1 MSKVDLALVAVTQSK
16 ILSLEGLASAIAEHR
31 ADGRRVVHCHGVFD
45 LLHPGHIRHFDAARA
60 EGDVL
65 VVTLTPDRYVNKGPG
80 RPVFNERLRLESIA
94 ALESVDHVALNQWP
108 TAVETIRLLKP
119 DVYAKGDEYKAR
131 EQDLTGMIFE
141 EERAIVETGGRIHF
155 TSDVTFSSTQLLN
168 AHFDVLSPE
177 ASTFLDDFRSRWSAD
192 DVIGLLRSL
201 TGLKVVVVGDAII
214 DEYYFCRAYG
224 MASKTA
230 TIAAQLER
238 EESYAG
244 GAMAVANHLAGFC
257 EHVELVTCLGGQD
270 SREDFIRSQ
279 LKSNVE
285 PTFHVRP
292 DAPTTTK
299 RRYVHSFLVTKLFEI
314 ARFNDRPLPPEVEER
329 VSSDLARRVRDA
341 DVVVVADFGQ
351 GFLGT
356 DSIDALASNARFLA
370 VNAQTNAINQGYNVI
385 TRYPRADYVC
395 IDTGEAR
402 LAFRDR
408 SAPLTDVIDRL
419 AEQLGTKLF
428 TVTRGPE
435 GSMVRGEDGDVVNVP
450 TFSREVVDTTGAGDA
465 LLAVT
470 APCASLGCEPELVGF
485 VGNAVGALA
494 VRIVG
499 NKESVEPTQ
508 LYRFIT
514 TLLK

>member
-1 MSKVDLALVAVTQSK
+1 MAVTQSK
-16 ILSLEGLASAIAEHR
+16 ILPLDGLATAIAEHR
-31 ADGRRVVHCHGVFD
+31 AEGRRVVLCHGVFD
-45 LLHPGHIRHFDAARA
+45 LLHPGHIRHFEAARR

-94 ALESVDHVALNQWP
+94 ALESVDHVALNTWP
-108 TAVETIRLLKP
+108 TAVETIHLLKP
-119 DVYAKGDEYKAR
+119 DVYAKGDEYRAR

-141 EERAIVETGGRIHF
+141 EERAIVEEGGRIHF
-155 TSDVTFSSTQLLN
+155 TTDVTFSSSQLLN
-168 AHFDVLSPE
+168 AHFDVFTPE
-177 ASTFLDDFRSRWSAD
+177 ASAFLEDFRGRYSAD
-192 DVIGLLRSL
+192 DVIGLLKSL
-201 TGLKVVVVGDAII
+201 AGLKAVVIGDAII

-244 GAMAVANHLAGFC
+244 GALAVANHLAGFC
-257 EHVELVTCLGGQD
+257 DEVELVTCLGGQD
-270 SREDFIRSQ
+270 TREDFIRSQ
-279 LKSNVE
+279 LKPNVE
-285 PTFHVRP
+285 PRFHVRP

-329 VSSDLARRVRDA
+329 VRADLDARVGDA

-351 GFLGT
+351 GFLGPGA
-356 DSIDALASNARFLA
+356 IDAISSRARFVA
-370 VNAQTNAINQGYNVI
+370 INAQTNAINHGYNVV

-395 IDTGEAR
+395 IDAEEAR

-408 SAPLTDVIDRL
+408 SAPLADVVDRL
-419 AEQLGTKLF
+419 AVQLGTSLF
-428 TVTRGPE
+428 SVTRGPE
-435 GSMVRGEDGDVVNVP
+435 GSMVRNADGELITIP
-450 TFSREVVDTTGAGDA
+450 TFSREVVDTIGAGDA
-465 LLAVT
+465 YLALT
-470 APCASLGCEPELVGF
+470 APCASLGCDAELLGF

-508 LYRFIT
+508 LYRFVT

>member
-1 MSKVDLALVAVTQSK
+1 VAVTQSK
-16 ILSLEGLASAIAEHR
+16 ILSLEGLAGAIAEHK
-31 ADGRRVVHCHGVFD
+31 ADGRKVVHCHGVFD
-45 LLHPGHIRHFDAARA
+45 LLHPGHIRHFEAARG

-108 TAVETIRLLKP
+108 TAVETIHLLKP
-119 DVYAKGDEYKAR
+119 DVYAKGNEYKAR

-141 EERAIVETGGRIHF
+141 EERAIVAEGGRIHF
-155 TSDVTFSSTQLLN
+155 TNDVTFSSSHLLN
-168 AHFDVLSPE
+168 AHFDVFTPE
-177 ASTFLDDFRSRWSAD
+177 ASAFLEDFRGRYSSD
-192 DVIGLLRSL
+192 DVIGLLKAL
-201 TGLKVVVVGDAII
+201 AGLKVAVVGDAIV
-214 DEYYFCRAYG
+214 DEYHFCRAYG

-244 GAMAVANHLAGFC
+244 GAMAVANHVAGFC
-257 EHVELVTCLGGQD
+257 DAVELVTCLGGHD
-270 SREDFIRSQ
+270 TREDFIRSQ
-279 LKSNVE
+279 LRPNVE
-285 PTFHVRP
+285 PVFHVRP

-314 ARFNDRPLPPEVEER
+314 ARFNDRPLPPEVE
-329 VSSDLARRVRDA
+329 DRVRRDLERRLGDA
-341 DVVVVADFGQ
+341 DVVVVADFGH
-351 GFLGT
+351 GFLGPGP
-356 DSIDALASNARFLA
+356 IEAIAANARFVALS
-370 VNAQTNAINQGYNVI
+370 AQTNAINQGYNVV
-385 TRYPRADYVC
+385 TRHPRADYVC
-395 IDTGEAR
+395 IDVEEAR

-419 AEQLGTKLF
+419 AAQLGTKLF
-428 TVTRGPE
+428 AVTRGPE
-435 GSMVRGEDGDVVNVP
+435 GSIVRSADGEVVTVP
-450 TFSREVVDTTGAGDA
+450 TFSREVVDTIGAGDA
-465 LLAVT
+465 FLALT
-470 APCASLGCEPELVGF
+470 APCASRDFEPELLGF

-499 NKESVEPTQ
+499 NKEPVAPAQ
-508 LYRFIT
+508 LYRFIS

>member
-1 MSKVDLALVAVTQSK
+1 MAVTQSK
-16 ILSLEGLASAIAEHR
+16 ILSLEGLAAAIAEHK

-45 LLHPGHIRHFDAARA
+45 LLHPGHIRHFEAARA

-94 ALESVDHVALNQWP
+94 ALTAVDHVALNEWP

-131 EQDLTGMIFE
+131 DQDLTGMIIE
-141 EERAIVETGGRIHF
+141 EERAIVEEGGRIHF
-155 TSDVTFSSTQLLN
+155 TSDVTFSSSQLLN
-168 AHFDVLSPE
+168 AHFDVFSPE
-177 ASTFLDDFRSRWSAD
+177 ASAFLEDFRSRWSAD
-192 DVIGLLRSL
+192 DVIDFLQSLSGLN
-201 TGLKVVVVGDAII
+201 VVVVGDAII
-214 DEYYFCRAYG
+214 DEYHFCRAYG

-257 EHVELVTCLGGQD
+257 ERVELVTCLGEQD
-270 SREDFIRSQ
+270 SREEFIRSQ
-279 LKSNVE
+279 LKPNVE
-285 PTFHVRP
+285 PIFHVRP
-292 DAPTTTK
+292 DAPTTIK

-314 ARFNDRPLPPEVEER
+314 ARFNDRPLPPDVEGRVRTDLTQR
-329 VSSDLARRVRDA
+329 VSEADLTL
-341 DVVVVADFGQ
+341 VADFGQ
-351 GFLGT
+351 GFLGEG
-356 DSIDALASNARFLA
+356 SIEAVTANARFVA

-395 IDTGEAR
+395 IDAEEAR

-419 AEQLGTKLF
+419 AEQLGTNLF

-435 GSMVRGEDGDVVNVP
+435 GSMVRDAAGEVVTVP

-470 APCASLGCEPELVGF
+470 APCATRGCEPELLGF

>member
-1 MSKVDLALVAVTQSK
+1 VAVTQGK
-16 ILSLEGLASAIAEHR
+16 VLSLEGLAAAIAEHK
-31 ADGRRVVHCHGVFD
+31 AAGRRVVHCHGVFD
-45 LLHPGHIRHFDAARA
+45 LLHPGHIRHFEAARR

-94 ALESVDHVALNQWP
+94 ALETVDHVALNNWP
-108 TAVETIRLLKP
+108 TAVETIRLLRP

-131 EQDLTGMIFE
+131 EQDLTGMIFAE
-141 EERAIVETGGRIHF
+141 EDAIVEVGGSMHF
-155 TSDVTFSSTQLLN
+155 TSDVTFSSSELLN
-168 AHFDVLSPE
+168 AHFDVFTPE
-177 ASTFLDDFRSRWSAD
+177 ASEFLDRFRARYSAG
-192 DVIGLLRSL
+192 DVIGLLKSL
-201 TGLKVVVVGDAII
+201 TGLKVLVVGDAII

-257 EHVELVTCLGGQD
+257 EHVELVTCLGAQET
-270 SREDFIRSQ
+270 REELIRSQ
-279 LKSNVE
+279 LKPNVE
-285 PTFHVRP
+285 PVFHLRP

-314 ARFNDRPLPPEVEER
+314 SRFNDRPLPADVEQ
-329 VSSDLARRVRDA
+329 RVRRDLETRLGDA

-351 GFLGT
+351 GFLGPG
-356 DSIDALASNARFLA
+356 SIETIAGGSRFVA
-370 VNAQTNAINQGYNVI
+370 VNAQTNAINHGFNVV
-385 TRYPRADYVC
+385 TRWPRADYVC
-395 IDTGEAR
+395 IDSEEAR
-402 LAFRDR
+402 LAVRDR
-408 SAPLTDVIDRL
+408 AAPITDAIEDLSA
-419 AEQLGTKLF
+419 QLGTQYF
-428 TVTRGPE
+428 TVTRGHE
-435 GSMVRGEDGDVVNVP
+435 GSLVRDADGEVVTVP
-450 TFSREVVDTTGAGDA
+450 SFSREVVDPIGAGDA
-465 LLAVT
+465 FLAIT
-470 APCASLGCEPELVGF
+470 APCASRGCEADLLGF

-494 VRIVG
+494 IRIVG

-508 LYRFIT
+508 LYKFVT

>member
-1 MSKVDLALVAVTQSK
+1 MAVTQSK
-16 ILSLEGLASAIAEHR
+16 ILSLEGLAAAIAEHR
-31 ADGRRVVHCHGVFD
+31 ADGRRVVLCHGVFD
-45 LLHPGHIRHFDAARA
+45 LLHPGHIRHFEAARR

-94 ALESVDHVALNQWP
+94 ALEPVDHVALNRWP
-108 TAVETIRLLKP
+108 TAVETIHLLKP
-119 DVYAKGDEYKAR
+119 DVYAKGDEYQAR

-141 EERAIVETGGRIHF
+141 EERAIVGEGGRMHF
-155 TSDVTFSSTQLLN
+155 TSDVTFSSSQLLN
-168 AHFDVLSPE
+168 AHFDVFSPE
-177 ASTFLDDFRSRWSAD
+177 ATEFLADFRGRWSAD
-192 DVIGLLRSL
+192 DVIDVLKSL
-201 TGLKVVVVGDAII
+201 TGLKVLVVGDAIV
-214 DEYYFCRAYG
+214 DEYHFCRAYG

-270 SREDFIRSQ
+270 TREDFIRSQ
-279 LKSNVE
+279 LKPNVE
-285 PTFHVRP
+285 AAFHVRP

-314 ARFNDRPLPPEVEER
+314 ARFNDRPLPPDVE
-329 VSSDLARRVRDA
+329 SRVRRDLEGRAGDA

-351 GFLGT
+351 GFLGPET
-356 DSIDALASNARFLA
+356 IGALAANSRFLA
-370 VNAQTNAINQGYNVI
+370 VNAQTNAINQGYNVV

-395 IDTGEAR
+395 IDAEEAR
-402 LAFRDR
+402 LAFGDR
-408 SAPLTDVIDRL
+408 SAPLTDVIDDL
-419 AEQLGTKLF
+419 APRLGTRLF

-435 GSMVRGEDGDVVNVP
+435 GSMVRDADGDVVTIP
-450 TFSREVVDTTGAGDA
+450 TFTREVVDTIGAGDA
-465 LLAVT
+465 FLALT
-470 APCASLGCEPELVGF
+470 APCASLGCDADLVGF

-508 LYRFIT
+508 LYKFVT
-514 TLLK
+514 TLLR